1 MIELADPRRLD
12 PRSAVGKSKNPV
24 FIIEEPPPP
33 QPKAEELAQG
43 TSGRGSEMGLKM

>member
-24 FIIEEPPPP
+24 FIIEDPPPP
-33 QPKAEELAQG
+33 PKAEELAPG
-43 TSGRGSEMGLKM
+43 TSGRGSEMGLKL